1 MHFPKLEQDHT
12 GDAEFPS
19 HGSMFAAHLPRLKV
33 VCGGVRGATAGTW
46 GLCITTAAPVLS
58 DTEQLPGWAELVG
71 EGKDDVSP

>member
-33 VCGGVRGATAGTW
+33 VCGGVRGATAGT
-46 GLCITTAAPVLS
+46 
-58 DTEQLPGWAELVG
+58 
-71 EGKDDVSP
+71 